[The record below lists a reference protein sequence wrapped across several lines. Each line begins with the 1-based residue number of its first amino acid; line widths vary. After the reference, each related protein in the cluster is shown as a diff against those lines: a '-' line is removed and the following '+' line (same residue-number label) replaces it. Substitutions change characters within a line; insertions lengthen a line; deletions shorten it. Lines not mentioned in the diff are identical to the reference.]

1 MITNNNE
8 IEMDKIERRGGNRP
22 GAGRKGKNYVSMSVR
37 LPEETRNQITR
48 LSIQLG
54 ITLGETIAQAVDK
67 MTETK

>member
-1 MITNNNE
+1 M
-8 IEMDKIERRGGNRP
+8 RGGARQ

-37 LPEETRNQITR
+37 LPEETRNRITR
-48 LSIQLG
+48 LSIKLG

>member
-1 MITNNNE
+1 MVG
-8 IEMDKIERRGGNRP
+8 KSVRGGARQ
-22 GAGRKGKNYVSMSVR
+22 GAGRKSKNYVSMSVR
-37 LPEETRNQITR
+37 LPEETRNRITR

>member
-1 MITNNNE
+1 MVG
-8 IEMDKIERRGGNRP
+8 KSGRGGARQ

-37 LPEETRNQITR
+37 LPEETRNRITR

-54 ITLGETIAQAVDK
+54 ITLGATIAQAVDK

>member
-1 MITNNNE
+1 MVG
-8 IEMDKIERRGGNRP
+8 KSVRGGARQ

-37 LPEETRNQITR
+37 LPEETRNRITR